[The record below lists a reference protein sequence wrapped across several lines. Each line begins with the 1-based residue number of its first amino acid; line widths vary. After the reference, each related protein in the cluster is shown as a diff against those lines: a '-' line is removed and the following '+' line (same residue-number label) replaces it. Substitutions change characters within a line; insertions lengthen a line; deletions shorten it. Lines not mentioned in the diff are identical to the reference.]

1 MFEQL
6 FKALPTNQPS
16 REGTGI
22 AGKRNAN
29 PPADRKPLSAG
40 WDDVLPTADDPWD
53 SPKHP
58 SHSQQPLKGDS
69 METPAFLNRLGG
81 LGLQIDEFEEESER
95 LGAEL

>member
-6 FKALPTNQPS
+6 FKALPINQPS

-22 AGKRNAN
+22 AGKRNGN
-29 PPADRKPLSAG
+29 NSIDRKPLSAG
-40 WDDVLPTADDPWD
+40 WDDVLPTADDGWD

-58 SHSQQPLKGDS
+58 THSQQPLRGES

-95 LGAEL
+95 LGGEL